1 MKAKLNVRTK
11 AVTVALSC
19 LMLATPA
26 ISSASGIPVFD
37 GAAAANALQ
46 SLIQMKQQIDNQIK
60 QITELKSQVKA
71 LTGTRNLGNILKT
84 EAYEQLPDEWKPVYN
99 SASTLKNGNYKD
111 LLSAKNYNPSAD
123 SERLVQQFDLT
134 LKAIKDSEVRMDNIK
149 RLMDQVNQ
157 TQDMKAAADLQS
169 RIALENAKIQQN
181 QTNLDMMARFM
192 DIQEKVQV
200 QQRQNRDSCLRQNRI
215 NGTSHSCG

>member
-26 ISSASGIPVFD
+26 ISSASGILVFD

-84 EAYEQLPDEWKPVYN
+84 EAYEQLPDEWKSVYN

>member
-1 MKAKLNVRTK
+1 MKATFNLK
-11 AVTVALSC
+11 AKAAVAALSC
-19 LMLATPA
+19 LMMAAPA
-26 ISSASGIPVFD
+26 VSTASGIPVFD

-46 SLIQMKQQIDNQIK
+46 SLIQMKQQIENQIK

-84 EAYEQLPDEWKPVYN
+84 EAYEQLPDEWKSVYN
-99 SASTLKNGNYKD
+99 SANTLKKGNYKD
-111 LLSAKNYNPSAD
+111 LLSAKNYNPSVD
-123 SERLVQQFDLT
+123 GERLVQQYDLT
-134 LKAIKDSEVRMDNIK
+134 LRAIKDSEVRMDNIK

-200 QQRQNRDSCLRQNRI
+200 QKRQNRDRCILENRI
-215 NGTSHSCG
+215 NKNSATCG

>member
-84 EAYEQLPDEWKPVYN
+84 EAYEQLPDEWKSVYN

-200 QQRQNRDSCLRQNRI
+200 QKRQNRDSCLRQNRI

>member
-84 EAYEQLPDEWKPVYN
+84 EAYEQLPDEWKSVYN

>member
-1 MKAKLNVRTK
+1 MKAKLNVKTK

-84 EAYEQLPDEWKPVYN
+84 EAYEQLPDEWKSVYN